1 MMSIIYSPNSRHT
14 TLWIKNGSLE
24 KSSTMFGNL
33 NSEEIESLLHSQLI
47 GRIGCHLQNMT
58 YIVPISYA
66 YDGEFIYAITHEG
79 MKINI
84 MRQNLQVCF
93 EVENIPD
100 LANWQT
106 AICWGQF
113 EELPNG
119 TERREGLDILY
130 SRQLPVVTSDTTRLS
145 PSWPFRPANIDK
157 IEGVVFRIRLTKK
170 TGKFEKH
177 EEASIFS
184 WQ

>member
-1 MMSIIYSPNSRHT
+1 MKNRSLWKSPF
-14 TLWIKNGSLE
+14 
-24 KSSTMFGNL
+24 MFGNL
-33 NSEEIESLLHSQLI
+33 NSEEIEMLLHSQLI
-47 GRIGCHLQNMT
+47 GRIGCHWHNTT

-84 MRQNLQVCF
+84 MRQNGQVCF

-106 AICWGQF
+106 AICWGRF
-113 EELPNG
+113 EELTNA
-119 TERREGLDILY
+119 TERREGLDMLY
-130 SRQLPVVTSDTTRLS
+130 NRQLPVVTSDTTRLS
-145 PSWPFRPANIDK
+145 PSWPFRPVNIDK
-157 IEGVVFRIRLTKK
+157 IDGVVFRIRLTKK

-177 EEASIFS
+177 EEAAIYS